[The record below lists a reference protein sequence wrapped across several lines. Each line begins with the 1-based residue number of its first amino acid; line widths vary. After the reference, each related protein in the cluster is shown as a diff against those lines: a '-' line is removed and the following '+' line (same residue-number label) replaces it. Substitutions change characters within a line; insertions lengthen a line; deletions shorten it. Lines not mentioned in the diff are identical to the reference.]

1 MKYVTQ
7 KKRLQKRK
15 KEATKDDLKYVTKK
29 KRPQK
34 KFRGMM

>member
-15 KEATKDDLKYVTKK
+15 KKATKDDLKYVTKK

-34 KFRGMM
+34 KLRGMM